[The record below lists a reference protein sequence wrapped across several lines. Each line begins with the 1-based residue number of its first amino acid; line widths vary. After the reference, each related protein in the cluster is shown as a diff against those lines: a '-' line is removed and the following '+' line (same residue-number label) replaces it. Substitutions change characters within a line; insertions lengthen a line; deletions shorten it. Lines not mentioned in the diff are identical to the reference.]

1 MPVNVPNRRDQVRKK
16 NKLQAN
22 EGWGK
27 EGAAQA
33 MHVSGAHRRSLAE
46 KPTLFL
52 SESAR
57 SPPRSECRSGRELE
71 LTPNNKGPFWGHP
84 SSPARA
90 RLPSPVLTALVRNLV
105 SSPQLFSFLSAI
117 SLRGPASSSTER
129 CSMVSRPL
137 WAAESPPKTDQQGK
151 PLKPASGRTRGEG
164 LHRRHQPAAATAAA
178 LLLLRPPRR
187 KCVTAGTLLVGSEAE
202 MA

>member
-1 MPVNVPNRRDQVRKK
+1 MCQTEGTNQKEKHAASKRGVGKGRGGVGNARVWGTQAQPRKK
-16 NKLQAN
+16 KKNT
-22 EGWGK
+22 
-27 EGAAQA
+27 
-33 MHVSGAHRRSLAE
+33 
-46 KPTLFL
+46 TLFL

-57 SPPRSECRSGRELE
+57 SPSRSEHRPGRELE
-71 LTPNNKGPFWGHP
+71 LTPKNKGSFSGHP

-105 SSPQLFSFLSAI
+105 SSPRLFSFLSAI

-137 WAAESPPKTDQQGK
+137 WAVESPPKTDQQGK

-164 LHRRHQPAAATAAA
+164 LRRRHQPAAVTAATASA
-178 LLLLRPPRR
+178 LLLLRPLRR
-187 KCVTAGTLLVGSEAE
+187 KCVTLGRCL
-202 MA
+202 